1 MDAGDANV
9 VHALDDVAGDLGGDG
24 SFLGDGEVGGSGAE
38 DSDARVLRRRYALH
52 CDASRLVVMAGVGD
66 RFEEGGRGF
75 GLETGREEAV
85 RAFEQTGRDAEDL
98 VRGLALAQDDFRQP
112 VAEGTVVVD
121 AGKAQILVRE
131 VAEGRERLVDA
142 GLSGGDGGQQVAEP
156 LLVDG
161 SLQGVALVEAQITA
175 ALTSQDI
182 SL

>member
-1 MDAGDANV
+1 
-9 VHALDDVAGDLGGDG
+9 
-24 SFLGDGEVGGSGAE
+24 
-38 DSDARVLRRRYALH
+38 
-52 CDASRLVVMAGVGD
+52 
-66 RFEEGGRGF
+66 
-75 GLETGREEAV
+75 
-85 RAFEQTGRDAEDL
+85 
-98 VRGLALAQDDFRQP
+98 
-112 VAEGTVVVD
+112 VVVD